1 MKMPGAYTRKLVLQT
16 ITETSDGVGGMTES
30 ASTLAT
36 VWASVKPMTGT
47 RLLEFKQ
54 LINGV
59 WYDIEIKYR
68 TDISIVAGNTI
79 TFGGRTLTVHTVL
92 NEREE
97 LKVYLIT
104 AYEKL
109 S

>member
-1 MKMPGAYTRKLVLQT
+1 MKMPGRYTRKLVLQT
-16 ITETSDGVGGMTES
+16 ITETSDAVGGVTE
-30 ASTLAT
+30 AATTLAT
-36 VWASVKPMTGT
+36 VWAAIKPMTGT
-47 RLLEFKQ
+47 RLLEYKQ

-79 TFGGRTLTVHTVL
+79 TYGGRTLTVHSIL

-97 LKVYLIT
+97 LRVYLIT
-104 AYEKL
+104 AYEKA
-109 S
+109 